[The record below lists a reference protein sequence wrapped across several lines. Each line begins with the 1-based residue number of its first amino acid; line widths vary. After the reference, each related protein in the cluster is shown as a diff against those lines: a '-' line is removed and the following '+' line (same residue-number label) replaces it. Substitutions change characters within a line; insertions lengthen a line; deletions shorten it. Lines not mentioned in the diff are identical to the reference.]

1 MCVLLNGHSPD
12 WASIDTV
19 LLDMDG
25 TVLDLGCDIRFWQ
38 DILPRTY
45 AERHRITV
53 AEARERMRPIHD
65 ATRGTLDWY
74 CVDYWSRALSVDVVA
89 LKRATRHHIA
99 WLPRSRDFVAR
110 VRTSGRRVVL
120 VTNAHPEIL
129 AIKDAHLG
137 VRRHFDAVYSSHE
150 LGAPKED
157 AHYWEQLE
165 SRESFDRGRTLFADD
180 TVPVLESARRHG
192 IRWVYAIRQPVRGAP
207 PRAQAGVPGV
217 DSVHELAAGL
227 EPAAPDQPPGA

>member
-1 MCVLLNGHSPD
+1 MRVLLNGHAPD
-12 WASIDTV
+12 WASIETV

-38 DILPRTY
+38 DILPRCY
-45 AERHRITV
+45 AERQGITMGEAHR
-53 AEARERMRPIHD
+53 RMQPIHE

-74 CVDYWSRALSVDVVA
+74 CVDYWSRALALDIVA

-99 WLPRSRDFVAR
+99 WLPDSRNFVAR
-110 VRTSGRRVVL
+110 VRASGRRAVL

-137 VRRHFDAVYSSHE
+137 VRRHFDAVFSSHD

-157 AHYWEQLE
+157 GRYWERLGA
-165 SRESFDRGRTLFADD
+165 REPFDPARTLLADD

-192 IRWVYAIRQPVRGAP
+192 IRWLYAIHRPARHGP
-207 PRAQAGVPGV
+207 PRAQAGIPGV
-217 DSVHELAAGL
+217 DSVHELASGL
-227 EPAAPDQPPGA
+227 AAASDQPPGA

>member
-1 MCVLLNGHSPD
+1 MRVGMNGHAPE

-25 TVLDLGCDIRFWQ
+25 TVLDLGCDIRFWG

-45 AERHRITV
+45 AERHGLSLE
-53 AEARERMRPIHD
+53 EAHRRMRPIHE

-74 CVDYWSRALSVDVVA
+74 CVDYWSRELALDIVA

-99 WLPRSRDFVAR
+99 WLPESRDFVAR
-110 VRTSGRRVVL
+110 VRASGRRVVL
-120 VTNAHPEIL
+120 VTNAHPEII

-137 VRRHFDAVYSSHE
+137 VRRHFDAVFSSHE

-157 AHYWEQLE
+157 PHYWQRLE
-165 SRESFDRGRTLFADD
+165 ERESLDRQRTLFADD
-180 TVPVLESARRHG
+180 TVPVLHAARRHG
-192 IRWVYAIRQPVRGAP
+192 IRWVYAIQKPVRHAP
-207 PRAQAGVPGV
+207 PRLQAEIPGV

-227 EPAAPDQPPGA
+227 ETAGAQPPPA